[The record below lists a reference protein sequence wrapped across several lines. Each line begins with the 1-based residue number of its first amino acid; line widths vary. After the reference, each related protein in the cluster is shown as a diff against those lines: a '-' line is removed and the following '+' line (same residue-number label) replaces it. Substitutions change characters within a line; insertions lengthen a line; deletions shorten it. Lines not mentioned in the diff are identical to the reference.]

1 MAFLISQ
8 KPPSSSSSFSLTS
21 TYGDE
26 NQLPAGGSPVTS
38 CLYLKP
44 DSEGSGGG
52 AERKPLD
59 RDVVLR
65 RIRHRKRVNQI
76 RTALHSLREL
86 EPGVDKDG
94 EPHAWLDDA
103 FSSP

>member
-8 KPPSSSSSFSLTS
+8 KPPSSSSSSSLTS
-21 TYGDE
+21 TYGDK
-26 NQLPAGGSPVTS
+26 NQLPAGGSSVTS

-44 DSEGSGGG
+44 DAEGSGG
-52 AERKPLD
+52 ERKPLD

-76 RTALHSLREL
+76 RTALRSLREL
-86 EPGVDKDG
+86 EAGVDKG
-94 EPHAWLDDA
+94 GEEPHAWLDDA